1 MEQMKGYTMKTVNR
15 YTRAG
20 VEGKMIA
27 CPHCHR
33 STTVYHFAWSALM
46 CQHCKTPVEK
56 YDWVI
61 ACDCTSRGIG
71 EACKTRQAVAV

>member
-1 MEQMKGYTMKTVNR
+1 MKTVNW
-15 YTRAG
+15 YTRTGADG
-20 VEGKMIA
+20 IMIA
-27 CPHCHR
+27 
-33 STTVYHFAWSALM
+33 

-56 YDWVI
+56 HDWAI

>member
-1 MEQMKGYTMKTVNR
+1 MKTVNR

-20 VEGKMIA
+20 ADGKMIA
-27 CPHCHR
+27 CPHCDR
-33 STTVYHFAWSALM
+33 SVTVYHFAWSAIV

-56 YDWVI
+56 HEWAI

-71 EACKTRQAVAV
+71 EACKTRQSVAV

>member
-1 MEQMKGYTMKTVNR
+1 MKTVNR

-20 VEGKMIA
+20 ADGKMIA
-27 CPHCHR
+27 CPNCDR
-33 STTVYHFAWSALM
+33 SVTVYNFAWSAIV
-46 CQHCKTPVEK
+46 CQPCKTPVEK
-56 YDWVI
+56 HDWAI

>member
-1 MEQMKGYTMKTVNR
+1 MKGYTMKTVNR

-20 VEGKMIA
+20 AGGKMIA
-27 CPHCHR
+27 CPHCDR
-33 STTVYHFAWSALM
+33 SVTVYHFAWSAIV

-56 YDWVI
+56 NDWYI

-71 EACKTRQAVAV
+71 ESCRTRQAVHA